1 MSSVV
6 LQPVACGVRE
16 LNTTADPHPMH
27 LHGAYYR
34 VESQGD
40 GTRLMENFRELHR
53 IERILRRWSFEGE
66 AVLPTDPAP
75 FYRVSVRCGF
85 ESPEAF
91 REAIAAYRKE
101 IRDVYSKVVHA

>member
-1 MSSVV
+1 
-6 LQPVACGVRE
+6 L
-16 LNTTADPHPMH
+16 
-27 LHGAYYR
+27 
-34 VESQGD
+34 SQAD
-40 GTRLMENFRELHR
+40 GTRLIDNFRQLHR

-101 IRDVYSKVVHA
+101 IRDVYNKVLHA